1 MCEVLDREFAKGME
15 KGEEKGMAKAILS
28 LVRDGDISKELG
40 AEKLGISI
48 EELELRLMEREY

>member
-1 MCEVLDREFAKGME
+1 LDREFAKGKE
-15 KGEEKGMAKAILS
+15 DAILS